1 MAKSTYCNFPKHRFD
16 EPILG
21 KPMEWQFPLEK
32 AGEVP
37 RNRDMA
43 FTEAE

>member
-1 MAKSTYCNFPKHRFD
+1 
-16 EPILG
+16 
-21 KPMEWQFPLEK
+21 MEWQFPLEK

-43 FTEAE
+43 ITEAE